1 MTGTTNNRR
10 IVLVLRAHVAAM
22 AMARALVD
30 HNIGVVVLDG
40 RADEKEQERDLE
52 AIIVSNAH
60 ILGRMPEIEP
70 LILPK
75 LDTSTDIFNYHGDP
89 AFAAKR
95 PFDDRVIKAK
105 QPHYGARMHARTYPK

>member
-10 IVLVLRAHVAAM
+10 IVLVLGAHVAAM
-22 AMARALVD
+22 AMARVLAE
-30 HNIGVVVLDG
+30 HNVGVVVLDG
-40 RADEKEQERDLE
+40 KANEQKQDRDLE
-52 AIIVSNAH
+52 SIILSSPH
-60 ILGRMPEIEP
+60 LLDRLSHIEP

-75 LDTSTDIFNYHGDP
+75 LDTSTYTFNHHSDP